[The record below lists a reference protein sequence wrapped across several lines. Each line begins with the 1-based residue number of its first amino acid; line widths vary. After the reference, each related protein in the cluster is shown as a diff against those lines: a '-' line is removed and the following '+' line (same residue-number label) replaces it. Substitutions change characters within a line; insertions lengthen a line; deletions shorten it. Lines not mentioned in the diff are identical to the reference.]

1 MTPKQ
6 RTAFFKLFNDA
17 WAVSGTGRDKEAWR
31 KAEMAK
37 AIPGLLSTKH
47 IHDST
52 EFDKLMLHFAILAQ
66 DAEACQY
73 YASAEERRYRHI
85 LRAVEADLSFFRGEG
100 FNEAYFVA
108 IYHQAGA
115 PSYNTIDDIPAER
128 LHLIV
133 QIADSYVRKLRYK
146 TTLEPWQ
153 LPSAGEP
160 WCIRGVRAA
169 KLAAQFAPR
178 RAQTPAPVG

>member
-6 RTAFFKLFNDA
+6 RTAFFKLVNDA
-17 WAVSGTGRDKEAWR
+17 WSVSGTGRDKEAWR

-37 AIPGLLSTKH
+37 AIPGLTSTKA
-47 IHDST
+47 IRNSSD
-52 EFDKLMLHFAILAQ
+52 FDALMLHFAILAQ
-66 DAEACQY
+66 DADACQY
-73 YASAEERRYRHI
+73 YAAASERRYRHI
-85 LRAVEADLSFFRGEG
+85 LRAVEADLAFLRGEG
-100 FNEAYFVA
+100 FSEAYMVA
-108 IYHQAGA
+108 IYHQTGA
-115 PSYNTIDDIPAER
+115 PSYNTIDDIPAEH

-169 KLAAQFAPR
+169 KLAAQFALR